1 MPFSTVFRLD
11 PDCVAA
17 WSSSLK
23 ASTDTPVRADILL
36 KSSPT
41 LAKTL
46 VAALEKVW
54 QLYKDKDV
62 IFIGVDVQDRAAD
75 AQTFITE
82 FGITYPNGPDA
93 GSKISIDYGVSG
105 LPVTFFTNREG
116 RIISRWVGAISEG
129 LLIAHIE
136 EILQ

>member
-1 MPFSTVFRLD
+1 MKPTVDRGIN
-11 PDCVAA
+11 P
-17 WSSSLK
+17 K
-23 ASTDTPVRADILL
+23 AGW
-36 KSSPT
+36 KSY
-41 LAKTL
+41 L
-46 VAALEKVW
+46 VFKLENS
-54 QLYKDKDV
+54 D
-62 IFIGVDVQDRAAD
+62 
-75 AQTFITE
+75 FITE